1 MPRLRSR
8 RGPVALY
15 DDHPGEYFISLCLN
29 LLSNFVETQ
38 RGWRIRYCAL
48 SDVFTQCPEELSE
61 FLKQRRRWTVSG
73 KMKTKRIFQTE
84 AVINSGPKL
93 LRFLDFFIL

>member
-1 MPRLRSR
+1 MARLRSR

-15 DDHPGEYFISLCLN
+15 DDYPGEYFCLN